1 MLLLPRF
8 EYPISMKTE
17 AADVIVIGAGA
28 AGLAAARVLAE
39 GGLHV
44 LVLEARDRIGGRIWT
59 VHTRGGDAVELGA
72 EFVHG
77 RPPEIFDQVGA
88 GKLEVREASGVQW
101 IQTEGRLARSENFFA
116 ETKSLLEKMDSRGP
130 DRSFAYHLEERCKDA
145 DAAKLWGLEYVEGFH
160 GALAERISVHSLVR
174 SGKAEA
180 EIEGHRRFRFAG
192 GYESLLKVLMDELPA
207 KLVTI
212 RLNTVVSAVRWSAEN
227 VTVEAK
233 SGTESVQFS
242 AGSAVITLPLGVLQA
257 PPGAKGAVRFDPE
270 LEEKASPLALLYM
283 GQTIRVSMIFHEK
296 WWEQL
301 EACEYEA
308 GALRDLESVHSHEE
322 WFPTWWTPG
331 ESAPVLT
338 GWAASRRGERLSG
351 RCDTFIKDKA
361 LESLSSIF
369 DVSRK
374 MLESALL
381 SWHVHD
387 WQSDPFS
394 RGSYSYVG
402 VGGEGA
408 QTALASPVAETLF
421 FAGEATDTEGHHA
434 SVQGALSTGKRAA
447 REVLAALD
455 ARIR

>member
-1 MLLLPRF
+1 MT
-8 EYPISMKTE
+8 TE

-28 AGLAAARVLAE
+28 AGLVAARVLAE

-44 LVLEARDRIGGRIWT
+44 LLLEARDRIGGRIWT
-59 VHTRGGDAVELGA
+59 VHSLSGIPVELGA

-77 RPPEIFDQVGA
+77 RPSVIFDKVHA
-88 GKLEVREASGVQW
+88 GKLDVHESSGVQW
-101 IQTEGRLARSENFFA
+101 IQSDGHLERSENFFA
-116 ETKSLLEKMDSRGP
+116 QTKSVLEKMDERGP
-130 DRSFAYHLEERCKDA
+130 DRSFAYHLEERCGGQ

-174 SGKAEA
+174 SLRAEA
-180 EIEGHRRFRFAG
+180 EIEGHRSFRFAG
-192 GYESLLKVLMDELPA
+192 GYESLLKVLKDALPPT
-207 KLVTI
+207 LVKI
-212 RLNTVVSAVRWSAEN
+212 HLSTVVRSVRWSEQR
-227 VTVEAK
+227 VTVEAQTE
-233 SGTESVQFS
+233 SGTVEFS

-257 PPGAKGAVRFDPE
+257 PPGAPGAVRFDPE

-283 GQTIRVSMIFHEK
+283 GQTIRVSMIFREK
-296 WWEQL
+296 WWEQV
-301 EACEYEA
+301 EASNYEP
-308 GALRDLESVHSHEE
+308 GALRDLSFVHSHQE

-331 ESAPVLT
+331 GSAATLT

-351 RCDTFIKDKA
+351 RSDTFIKEKA

-369 DVSRK
+369 EVPQQ

-387 WQSDPFS
+387 WQSDPYS

-408 QTALASPVAETLF
+408 QAALASPIAETLF

-434 SVQGALSTGKRAA
+434 SVQGALTSGERAA